1 MKYEFETK
9 DELIKFLA
17 SEVLTTPEARE
28 LLDCSRQYLSQLV
41 SKGKIIP
48 IKVLSRESLF
58 FKEDLETLKN
68 KKNKI
73 KEEQSI

>member
-68 KKNKI
+68 KKIKI
-73 KEEQSI
+73 KEDQYI